1 MKRTVLIATIA
12 FASVMT
18 GCTDND
24 YQPALEADVAVVE
37 AYLEPGHEINVY
49 LSKMVPYITESV
61 DSVQKP
67 IESAN
72 VFIRYNDMDFLLE
85 PAEEDPGRYVC
96 LDSGLV
102 LVPGDEYELSF
113 DYHDNTVSAVTT
125 IPVKPAGTGL
135 YPDVLQINPNDMRP
149 GMMQN
154 KVTVYWDNPD
164 NGYFLIVT
172 EYLDSAYTPINPYL
186 DPEVFDDYRKVSTK
200 PVADYSYDLD
210 TRRQLLF
217 FGRYRVI
224 VYKVNEEYVNLYENI
239 SQSSLNLTEPLT
251 NVENGLGIFT
261 GMNSDT
267 LLLEVQKIWW

>member
-113 DYHDNTVSAVTT
+113 DCHDNTVSAVTT

>member
-1 MKRTVLIATIA
+1 MKQTILIASIA

-24 YQPALEADVAVVE
+24 YQPAQEADVAVVE

-49 LSKMVPYITESV
+49 LSKMVPYITESA

-67 IESAN
+67 IES
-72 VFIRYNDMDFLLE
+72 VDVYIKHNDMDFLLE

-113 DYHDNTVSAVTT
+113 DYHDNTVSAMTT

-172 EYLDSAYTPINPYL
+172 EYLDSAYTPINPYF
-186 DPEVFDDYRKVSTK
+186 DPEIFDDYRKVSTK

-261 GMNSDT
+261 GVNSDT